1 MRSLLPT
8 WNRVYP
14 LSTYEICTGHQFGF
28 AIRALNVSRTTQPHD
43 LRESAVG
50 GNNCSLTLL
59 THRPPRCAHGMIP
72 FWVYKTAPKCA
83 LLLPVARKMCPS
95 FASDEN
101 CATNREEREGVD
113 DHLRVIILHGALV
126 DLHDRVFHLLMV
138 MHHPFLHIYAA
149 TRIPVELS
157 PHDIQTGG

>member
-1 MRSLLPT
+1 MRGY
-8 WNRVYP
+8 V
-14 LSTYEICTGHQFGF
+14 LSSAACGVSQNFSGLRRPQIWGGPHPKFGTVVPMWF
-28 AIRALNVSRTTQPHD
+28 SKLGRT
-43 LRESAVG
+43 EKG
-50 GNNCSLTLL
+50 GLS
-59 THRPPRCAHGMIP
+59 P
-72 FWVYKTAPKCA
+72 YKTAPKCA

-113 DHLRVIILHGALV
+113 DHLRVILLHGALV